1 VVPLQ
6 RGGSSLKALIEARLE
21 AMIEVVVAIIETI
34 ERSEIRKQET
44 IKKKETY
51 LENLERPWLRW
62 QLPQQSHQR

>member
-1 VVPLQ
+1 M
-6 RGGSSLKALIEARLE
+6 KALIEARLE